1 MGGLFILTGKEEMH
15 LAISKAKRAEL
26 LSKYVEVLQRTNGF
40 VIVESSGMT
49 VQQVNQLRAKVRD
62 ARGQYMVT
70 KNTLLTKALQQLGW
84 PVPDDLLKGPVSVAF
99 GLDNFPG
106 VAKAVLDF
114 TQTRDLEEKI
124 RLKGGLM
131 PDSILNA
138 GKVEIIS
145 NLPSLDELRAQLA
158 GLIVQP
164 ATGLVSVIQAA
175 TGQVINVIH
184 AYVEEKGGE
193 AA

>member
-1 MGGLFILTGKEEMH
+1 MH

>member
-1 MGGLFILTGKEEMH
+1 MH

-26 LSKYVEVLQRTNGF
+26 FAKYVNLLKHTNGF
-40 VIVESSGMT
+40 VIIESSGMT

-62 ARGQYMVT
+62 VNGQYMVT
-70 KNTLLTKALQQLGW
+70 KNTLLTKALQEIGW
-84 PVPDDLLKGPVSVAF
+84 PVPNDLLKGTVSVAF
-99 GLDNFPG
+99 GSDNFPA

-114 TQTRDLEEKI
+114 TQGRDIEGKI

-131 PDSILNA
+131 HDAILDA
-138 GKVEIIS
+138 GKVEVLS

-175 TGQVINVIH
+175 TGQVINVLH